1 MPALTKFN
9 DWQVRYAAFIAQRQ
23 PMPFAWGS
31 NDCAIFAA
39 DCVLALTGV
48 DVALPELRQH
58 STDLQ
63 AARALKDHGG
73 LVGIATAALGAPVT
87 AAYAQIGDVVLSKA
101 GIRDMLA
108 ICNGGTAV
116 APGPAGLVH
125 LPLDLY
131 AMCWRIG

>member
-1 MPALTKFN
+1 MPALTKFD

-31 NDCAIFAA
+31 NDCATFSA

-63 AARALKDHGG
+63 AARVLKSHGG
-73 LVGIATAALGAPVT
+73 LIGIATAALGEPVA
-87 AAYAQIGDVVLSKA
+87 AAYAQIGDVVLSKS
-101 GIRDMLA
+101 GDRDMLA
-108 ICNGGTAV
+108 ICNGATAI
-116 APGPAGLVH
+116 APGPVELVH
-125 LPLDLY
+125 LPLDLRSK
-131 AMCWRIG
+131 CWRIG